1 MSNNII
7 DQWEEIKTLVES
19 IEGDVHKNARG
30 NNSAGV
36 RARKALRELK
46 KAASTLVKATLEEE
60 KTRKSS

>member
-1 MSNNII
+1 MSNTII
-7 DQWEEIKTLVES
+7 DQWESIKTLVES

-46 KAASTLVKATLEEE
+46 KSAAVLVKLTLEEE
-60 KTRKSS
+60 KARKEG